1 MCGISGLIVS
11 PNSNQ
16 NISVRLKSMA
26 ELLEHRGPDNM
37 GFWIHEN
44 VGFAHNRLSLL
55 DLSSGANQPFVNS
68 RFAMVF
74 NGEIYNYIELRAYL
88 VNNFHIDFIT
98 KSDTEVL
105 FQLIIYVGI
114 EKALPMLK
122 GMFAFSF
129 FDKETSKMYIVRDR
143 FGIKPIFYSV
153 SNNEFIFASEYKA
166 ISFTK
171 EGYLPAKHLL
181 IQSLSGVYETQ
192 RHISP
197 FDEIAQLEP
206 GNFLTI
212 DTKTFA
218 FNKQKWFDLSQLVN
232 ENQFKKRQNS
242 NSAEIV
248 EEFDIL
254 FRNSVKS
261 MSIADAPMG
270 VFVSGGID
278 SSLCASVSREFASLK
293 LFSANVVGKFSEI
306 YAANELANFLN
317 VKLEQVDY
325 NRQEYARLIV
335 DCTWHYEAPILLFV
349 NSLPFSSIAK
359 IAKEQN
365 IKAVLTGENADE
377 LFLGYPRLLTK
388 RYDKLLLLPY
398 NIFDSIYKKIP
409 SLSKYLDIGKVDINS
424 EILTNHS
431 TGYEEKGLVDEF
443 KRSIKFLRS
452 DPEEY
457 RCSEL
462 TAFFMIRH
470 LHSLLWRNDRIGM
483 MHSIESRF
491 PFLDEDL
498 IEFGI
503 NLPAKFKIAYSNRI
517 GNWKHPFLVDKAV
530 VRKASQKYLPKSLY
544 QRNKHGFPVDSHDG
558 KAITVENGFF
568 MNGFWQAEWKISDT
582 NMLTLLDEIDSKMKI
597 KLSSVEIWGRL
608 FVLKQSK
615 TVIQNDVLKWFK
627 FF

>member
-1 MCGISGLIVS
+1 
-11 PNSNQ
+11 
-16 NISVRLKSMA
+16 
-26 ELLEHRGPDNM
+26 
-37 GFWIHEN
+37 
-44 VGFAHNRLSLL
+44 
-55 DLSSGANQPFVNS
+55 
-68 RFAMVF
+68 
-74 NGEIYNYIELRAYL
+74 
-88 VNNFHIDFIT
+88 
-98 KSDTEVL
+98 
-105 FQLIIYVGI
+105 
-114 EKALPMLK
+114 MLK

-171 EGYLPAKHLL
+171 EGYLPAKHFL

-218 FNKQKWFDLSQLVN
+218 LNKQKWFDLSQLVN

-248 EEFDIL
+248 EEFDVL
-254 FRNSVKS
+254 FRNSVES
-261 MSIADAPMG
+261 MSIADAPIG

-278 SSLCASVSREFASLK
+278 SSLCASVSREFANLK
-293 LFSANVVGKFSEI
+293 LFSANVVGKYSEI
-306 YAANELANFLN
+306 DAANELANFLN
-317 VKLEQVDY
+317 VKLEQADY
-325 NRQEYARLIV
+325 NKTDYARLIV
-335 DCTWHYEAPILLFV
+335 DCTWNYEAPIILFV
-349 NSLPFSSIAK
+349 NSLPFSKVAAK
-359 IAKEQN
+359 AKEHN
-365 IKAVLTGENADE
+365 IKAVLTGENSDE
-377 LFLGYPRLLTK
+377 LFLGYPRSLTK
-388 RYDKLLLLPY
+388 RYDNLFMLPY
-398 NIFDSIYKKIP
+398 NILDTAYKQIP
-409 SLSKYLDIGKVDINS
+409 LLAKYLNIGKIDFDK
-424 EILTNHS
+424 EILISHS
-431 TGYEEKGLVDEF
+431 TGYAENGLIVEF
-443 KRSIKFLRS
+443 KQSIDFLKENI
-452 DPEEY
+452 EEY

-462 TAFFMIRH
+462 TASLMTRH

-498 IEFGI
+498 VEFGI
-503 NLPAKFKIAYSNRI
+503 NLPAKFKIAYSNRV
-517 GNWKHPFLVDKAV
+517 GNWKHPFLIDKAV

-544 QRNKHGFPVDSHDG
+544 QRNKQGFPVDSHDG
-558 KAITVENGFF
+558 KAVIVSNDFF
-568 MNGFWQAEWKISDT
+568 MNGFWQNEWKIKDS
-582 NMLTLLDEIDSKMKI
+582 NMAILLKEINPRLKI

-615 TVIQNDVLKWFK
+615 KEVHKAVQNSFS
-627 FF
+627 FQ